1 MTTRSP
7 LARDEY
13 DRAPENSGSDAPQ
26 KNGLRHLPRK
36 VVGVLAACVVFVGAL
51 LGLYWGGAFEPWL
64 NEYST
69 TTPAC
74 ATASSPE
81 DVQQALA
88 RTEELNAIRS
98 VAKNVEFSQTL
109 LCDGQKAVLT
119 ITYTDRS
126 DFKRL
131 NDAVTSAHLGA
142 AAEIKLKR

>member
-13 DRAPENSGSDAPQ
+13 DRVPENSGGDTPR

-36 VVGVLAACVVFVGAL
+36 VVGVLVSCVVFVGAL

-69 TTPAC
+69 TTPA
-74 ATASSPE
+74 SSPE

-98 VAKNVEFSQTL
+98 AAKNVEFSQTL

-126 DFKRL
+126 DFKHL
-131 NDAVTSAHLGA
+131 DDAVISAHLGA

>member
-1 MTTRSP
+1 M
-7 LARDEY
+7 
-13 DRAPENSGSDAPQ
+13 
-26 KNGLRHLPRK
+26 
-36 VVGVLAACVVFVGAL
+36 GVLASCVVFVGAL

-69 TTPAC
+69 STPTC

-98 VAKNVEFSQTL
+98 TAKNVEFSQTL

>member
-1 MTTRSP
+1 MMSMIVCRKIQEATPLEKRIAAPAAKSGGRSSI
-7 LARDEY
+7 LRGVCW
-13 DRAPENSGSDAPQ
+13 RSSGS
-26 KNGLRHLPRK
+26 
-36 VVGVLAACVVFVGAL
+36 VLG
-51 LGLYWGGAFEPWL
+51 GGAFEPWL

-98 VAKNVEFSQTL
+98 AAKNVEFSQTL

-131 NDAVTSAHLGA
+131 NDVVTSAQLGA

>member
-1 MTTRSP
+1 M
-7 LARDEY
+7 
-13 DRAPENSGSDAPQ
+13 
-26 KNGLRHLPRK
+26 
-36 VVGVLAACVVFVGAL
+36 VGVLVSCVVFVGAL

-88 RTEELNAIRS
+88 RTEELNTIRS
-98 VAKNVEFSQTL
+98 AAKNVEFSQTL

>member
-13 DRAPENSGSDAPQ
+13 DHAPENSGSDAPQ

-36 VVGVLAACVVFVGAL
+36 VVGVLVSCVVFVGAL

-74 ATASSPE
+74 ATASF
-81 DVQQALA
+81 DC
-88 RTEELNAIRS
+88 EE
-98 VAKNVEFSQTL
+98 
-109 LCDGQKAVLT
+109 C
-119 ITYTDRS
+119 
-126 DFKRL
+126 
-131 NDAVTSAHLGA
+131 
-142 AAEIKLKR
+142 

>member
-1 MTTRSP
+1 MTARSP

-13 DRAPENSGSDAPQ
+13 DRVPENSGGDTPR
-26 KNGLRHLPRK
+26 KNGLLYLPRK
-36 VVGVLAACVVFVGAL
+36 VVGVLVSCVVFVGAL

-119 ITYTDRS
+119 IAYTDRS

-131 NDAVTSAHLGA
+131 DDAVISAHLGA

>member
-1 MTTRSP
+1 MMTRSP

-13 DRAPENSGSDAPQ
+13 DRVPENSGGDTPR

-36 VVGVLAACVVFVGAL
+36 VVGVLVSCVVFVGAL

-69 TTPAC
+69 STP
-74 ATASSPE
+74 ASSPE

-98 VAKNVEFSQTL
+98 AAKNVEFSQTL

>member
-1 MTTRSP
+1 MRGVCWRS
-7 LARDEY
+7 
-13 DRAPENSGSDAPQ
+13 S
-26 KNGLRHLPRK
+26 
-36 VVGVLAACVVFVGAL
+36 V
-51 LGLYWGGAFEPWL
+51 LYWGGAFEPWL

-98 VAKNVEFSQTL
+98 AAKNVEFSQTL
-109 LCDGQKAVLT
+109 LCDGKKAVWT

>member
-13 DRAPENSGSDAPQ
+13 DRVPENSGSNAPQ

-88 RTEELNAIRS
+88 RTKSLMLFVRLRRMLRAPRLFCAIGR
-98 VAKNVEFSQTL
+98 
-109 LCDGQKAVLT
+109 
-119 ITYTDRS
+119 
-126 DFKRL
+126 RL
-131 NDAVTSAHLGA
+131 F
-142 AAEIKLKR
+142 